1 MFALLPED
9 YAKKHIITARSNEIM
24 TTGDYL
30 GLLIQVPLVGVFIW
44 FALRLVSMFLDSL
57 EKRDLQWQNFLKEQ
71 REATNTS
78 MSNLAARLGDEM
90 KEISKEVSEL
100 RGRIRE

>member
-1 MFALLPED
+1 
-9 YAKKHIITARSNEIM
+9 M